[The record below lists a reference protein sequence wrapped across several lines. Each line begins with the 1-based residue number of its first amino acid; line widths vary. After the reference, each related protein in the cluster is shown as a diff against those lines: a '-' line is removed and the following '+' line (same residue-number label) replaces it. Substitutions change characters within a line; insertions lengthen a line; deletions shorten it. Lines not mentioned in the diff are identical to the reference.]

1 MVLLFSSFP
10 RPVTRHLQVQVRV
23 TVEVQNIVS
32 TASANSSS
40 GLILFTSLVLMEFEG
55 LRDAN
60 ELQIG
65 TLPVENE
72 GAGFGLLFAC
82 PIAIVDPQ

>member
-1 MVLLFSSFP
+1 
-10 RPVTRHLQVQVRV
+10 
-23 TVEVQNIVS
+23 
-32 TASANSSS
+32 
-40 GLILFTSLVLMEFEG
+40 MEFEG